1 MSRTYSLRRRLTL
14 VLALGFTAV
23 ILVAGAGLMP
33 ALRATATAQFDTAL
47 LAKARAMEALTE
59 QEAGHIEFD
68 YKPKLAPEFE
78 REDAPEYFE
87 FWLDDGSVLLRS
99 RRLEVDLPRDGATPT
114 APVVRDLE
122 LPDGRP
128 GRVVLLSFV
137 PGKHKDIGDPHDD
150 PTEPGITM
158 PLRGLVLAMARDR
171 IALDATLAGMQWS
184 VLLAGLAAV
193 ALAALLAW
201 RALAAGFRPITTI
214 AAQVGELHADSLSG
228 RVSPAQLPS
237 EIAPVVDQL
246 NALLSRLNT
255 SFTRQRQFAD
265 NLAHEMRTPIAE
277 LRSLAAVGARWPED
291 QAAVVGYF
299 GDVSAI
305 AGRMDGIVADLLLLA
320 RCRAGVEHATRFPL
334 HLRQLVTTTWGRL
347 ADRASARGL
356 RLTMRVPHD
365 LVVASDPGKLGIMIA
380 NLFDNAVTYARE
392 GSEVECRATRTA
404 AGVELELRNAAE
416 PLAASELASVAEP
429 FWRKDQ
435 ARAGDRHVGLGLALV
450 SALGALLQVRIV
462 FTQDEDSTFSVR
474 LIGLAPASATTDVVP
489 LGRVP

>member
-14 VLALGFTAV
+14 VLALGFAAV
-23 ILVAGAGLMP
+23 ILVAGVGLMP

-47 LAKARAMEALTE
+47 IAKARALEALTE

-78 REDAPEYFE
+78 RAEAPEYFE

-114 APVVRDLE
+114 APVVRDLD

-150 PTEPGITM
+150 PTEPGAGM

-171 IALDATLAGMQWS
+171 IALDATLAGIQWS
-184 VLLAGLAAV
+184 VFLAGLAAV
-193 ALAALLAW
+193 GLAALLAW
-201 RALAAGFRPITTI
+201 RALAAGFRPITVI
-214 AAQVGELHADSLSG
+214 ATQVGELHADSLSG
-228 RVSPAQLPS
+228 RVAPARLPR

-246 NALLSRLNT
+246 NALLSRLDT

-265 NLAHEMRTPIAE
+265 NLAHELRTPIAE

-305 AGRMDGIVADLLLLA
+305 AGRMDGIIADLLLLA
-320 RCRAGVEHATRFPL
+320 RCRAGVEQITRFPL
-334 HLRQLVTTTWGRL
+334 HLRQLVTTTWDRL
-347 ADRASARGL
+347 AERARARDL
-356 RLTMRVPHD
+356 RLNLRVPHD
-365 LVVASDPGKLGIMIA
+365 LVVESDPGKLGIMIA
-380 NLFDNAVTYARE
+380 NLFDNAVTYARA
-392 GSEVECRATRTA
+392 GSEIECTAVRTA
-404 AGVELELRNAAE
+404 TGVELEVRNAAE

-429 FWRKDQ
+429 FWRKDA

-450 SALGALLQVRIV
+450 SALATLLQLRIV
-462 FTQDEDSTFSVR
+462 FAQNGESIFIVR
-474 LIGLAPASATTDVVP
+474 LTGLAPASAAAEAIP